1 MITNLLLRIV
11 HIELLS
17 SFSTKE
23 ILELVRMDS
32 RFPSNLLD
40 SIWFEEGVFER
51 EQHRIY
57 LDVLTEWLFSKGIS
71 PEQFIEN
78 MFSRFTS
85 SDFMSSRIILRS
97 YLPFVRKFYET
108 DDIRR
113 LSLETLPE
121 RQSLIENPQ
130 IIFNDPVDNL
140 RNDVMIYRC
149 DEKHRLASNY
159 MPWLEALVRYAP
171 AFLSCSPYESI
182 QTVCY
187 QNTVAEILSKHN
199 MPILINNKAI
209 SLNGRVIGQ
218 VAPFSEA
225 IQKLGLSWSETSES
239 SLECIRIDEEV
250 IESGSGAVLLKR
262 GSYYGTPAN
271 ITKISYQAGVTHQ
284 DPFAKLM
291 RSLVRQEFDVW
302 LPVQKAHEALLNAAN
317 DSVVIT
323 YYKSDDSISVNDH
336 HLMRNV
342 PARILRNLLREYTT
356 TGREEYENR
365 EFKRDPEICM
375 DPLRPNFESRLN
387 RVVTHVEKV
396 SKYFE
401 IQRHRR
407 GGFRFKPNCR
417 IVFKEE

>member
-1 MITNLLLRIV
+1 MVTNLLLRIV

-32 RFPSNLLD
+32 RFRSNLLD
-40 SIWFEEGVFER
+40 YICFEEGVFER

-57 LDVLTEWLFSKGIS
+57 LDVLTEWLFSKGIN

-97 YLPFVRKFYET
+97 FLPFVRKFYET
-108 DDIRR
+108 DDVRR

-121 RQSLIENPQ
+121 RQSLIEKPL
-130 IIFNDPVDNL
+130 IIFNNPVDNL
-140 RNDVMIYRC
+140 RNDIMIFRC
-149 DEKHRLASNY
+149 EEKHKLASNY

-171 AFLSCSPYESI
+171 AFLNCATYESI

-187 QNTVAEILSKHN
+187 QNTVVETLSKHN
-199 MPILINNKAI
+199 MPILINNKAV

-218 VAPFSEA
+218 VVSFSEA
-225 IQKLGLSWSETSES
+225 FQNLGISWSETSETS
-239 SLECIRIDEEV
+239 IECIRVDEDV
-250 IESGSGAVLLKR
+250 TESGSGAVLLKR

-342 PARILRNLLREYTT
+342 PARILRNLLREYTA

-387 RVVTHVEKV
+387 RVVAHVEKV

>member
-1 MITNLLLRIV
+1 MVTNLLLRIV

-17 SFSTKE
+17 SYSTKD
-23 ILELVRMDS
+23 ILDLIRMDS

-57 LDVLTEWLFSKGIS
+57 LDALTEWLFSRGIN

-85 SDFMSSRIILRS
+85 SEYMSSRIILRS
-97 YLPFVRKFYET
+97 YLPFVPKFYET
-108 DDIRR
+108 DDVRR
-113 LSLETLPE
+113 LSLETLPD
-121 RQSLIENPQ
+121 RQSLIEGAQ
-130 IIFNDPVDNL
+130 VIFNDPVENV
-140 RNDVMIYRC
+140 RNDIMIYRC
-149 DEKHRLASNY
+149 EEKDKLASHY
-159 MPWLEALVRYAP
+159 MPWIEALVRYAP
-171 AFLSCSPYESI
+171 AFLTCPPYESI
-182 QTVCY
+182 QTLCF
-187 QNTVAEILSKHN
+187 QNTVAEVLAKHN
-199 MPILINNKAI
+199 MPILIDNKTV
-209 SLNGRVIGQ
+209 LLHGRVIGH
-218 VAPFSEA
+218 VVPFSEA
-225 IQKLGLSWSETSES
+225 IEKYGLSWSNTQETSIP
-239 SLECIRIDEEV
+239 CIRIDEDV
-250 IESGSGAVLLKR
+250 TESGSGAVLLKR
-262 GSYYGTPAN
+262 GAYYGAPAN
-271 ITKISYQAGVTHQ
+271 IVKISYQAGVTHP

-291 RSLVRQEFDVW
+291 SSLVRQEFDVW
-302 LPVQKAHEALLNAAN
+302 QPVQKAHEALLNAAN

-342 PARILRNLLREYTT
+342 PARILRNLLREYTA

-387 RVVTHVEKV
+387 RVVAHVEKV

>member
-1 MITNLLLRIV
+1 MVTNLLLRIV

-32 RFPSNLLD
+32 RFPPNLLD

-57 LDVLTEWLFSKGIS
+57 LDVLTEWLFSKGIN

-97 YLPFVRKFYET
+97 FLPFVRKFYET
-108 DDIRR
+108 DDVRR

-121 RQSLIENPQ
+121 RQSLIEKPL
-130 IIFNDPVDNL
+130 IIFNNPVDNL
-140 RNDVMIYRC
+140 RNDIMIFRC
-149 DEKHRLASNY
+149 EEKHKLASNY

-171 AFLSCSPYESI
+171 TFLNCAPYESI

-187 QNTVAEILSKHN
+187 QNTVVETLSKHN
-199 MPILINNKAI
+199 MPILINDKAV

-218 VAPFSEA
+218 VVSFSEA
-225 IQKLGLSWSETSES
+225 FQNLGISWSETSETS
-239 SLECIRIDEEV
+239 IECIRVDEDV
-250 IESGSGAVLLKR
+250 TESGSGAVLLKR

-302 LPVQKAHEALLNAAN
+302 LPVQKAHEALLNATN

-342 PARILRNLLREYTT
+342 PARILRNLLREYTA

-387 RVVTHVEKV
+387 RVVAHVEKV

>member
-1 MITNLLLRIV
+1 MVTNLLLRIV

-57 LDVLTEWLFSKGIS
+57 LDVLTEWLFSKGIN

-130 IIFNDPVDNL
+130 VIFNDPIDNL

-149 DEKHRLASNY
+149 EEKHRLASNY

-171 AFLSCSPYESI
+171 AFLSCTPYESI

-199 MPILINNKAI
+199 MPILINYKAI

-323 YYKSDDSISVNDH
+323 YYKSDDSISINDH